1 MKEYCILNNSL
12 VVNMGST
19 GSIFK
24 IYVEHKNTFENQIA
38 LGKLYIQFQRK
49 PKRYKLNRMPLK
61 KKISLHMS

>member
-19 GSIFK
+19 GSIFE

-38 LGKLYIQFQRK
+38 LGKLYL
-49 PKRYKLNRMPLK
+49 YTVSK
-61 KKISLHMS
+61 KA